1 MTIALLDRVFVSC
14 VGQHGRVS
22 AVFQTG
28 IAGIL
33 KYRVEFGC
41 GAGHRSGIYGAAFC
55 QPAPM
60 PRGRAMLRLATVDG
74 QEVRA

>member
-1 MTIALLDRVFVSC
+1 MTILLFDRVFVSC
-14 VGQHGRVS
+14 VGEHGRVS
-22 AVFQTG
+22 EIIPTG

-33 KYRVEFGC
+33 KYRVEFGY

-60 PRGRAMLRLATVDG
+60 PLGRAMLRLVTVDG
-74 QEVRA
+74 QEVCA